1 MSVAEDDT
9 GHQHHKSYQLSP
21 ARSRNP
27 QEYRDNHLI
36 NKQILNLA
44 RRQSPSTIGAHP
56 NSSNNTPVVVEPIS
70 DDETPQNNG
79 ALPFLNSFSLS
90 HVSPLFFLFIFIFTP
105 LSTIPPK
112 SGFGSICP
120 TGNDDVYQ
128 EDLRR

>member
-9 GHQHHKSYQLSP
+9 GHQHHKSYQPSP

-79 ALPFLNSFSLS
+79 AFSFINFLFQPPILPFFFSL
-90 HVSPLFFLFIFIFTP
+90 FFFST
-105 LSTIPPK
+105 LSTYPPT

-120 TGNDDVYQ
+120 AGNDDVYR